1 MDGVY
6 SEIDRVRRM
15 KIALLFLL
23 IGAIVWWSHIG
34 ASSQELTDK
43 AVGPA

>member
-1 MDGVY
+1 
-6 SEIDRVRRM
+6 M

-23 IGAIVWWSHIG
+23 IGAMVWWSHIG
-34 ASSQELTDK
+34 TLPTTALSDE